1 MRKVMR
7 SEILINKKGVVQ
19 SSESDATPEGGVC
32 VTRTKQEFSI
42 FFADKPELPALISL
56 IRTLRSASGLMN
68 LSGANINKRNLSPQ
82 DVFITIARMAI
93 KALEAEPDINFKS
106 HLELFSHANLDKYDL
121 PEELM
126 PLARLNLLGKD
137 VPSALMQV
145 VNANIEN
152 LVSVGQTMSM
162 RLCFLSFPP
171 QFSWPDATIKMGDAL
186 DECLPKDAEYWLSI
200 LYETAFALKSPLYHH
215 GRITMPDTQTGTIPG
230 NTQHPFHR
238 LIYPLAPASDR
249 PQNYR
254 VLSVACITDPEHQ
267 PII

>member
-1 MRKVMR
+1 MR
-7 SEILINKKGVVQ
+7 SEILINKKGIVQ

-32 VTRTKQEFSI
+32 VTRTNQEFSI
-42 FFADKPELPALISL
+42 FFDDKPEVPALMSL

-68 LSGANINKRNLSPQ
+68 LSGANVNKSNQTPQ
-82 DVFITIARMAI
+82 DVFITIAQMAI

-106 HLELFSHANLDKYDL
+106 HLELFSYANLDKYDL
-121 PEELM
+121 PEALM

-162 RLCFLSFPP
+162 RLCFLSTPP
-171 QFSWPDATIKMGDAL
+171 QFSWPDATIEKGDAL
-186 DECLPKDAEYWLSI
+186 DECLPKDSEYWLSI
-200 LYETAFALKSPLYHH
+200 LYETAFALKLPLYHH
-215 GRITMPDTQTGTIPG
+215 GHITMPDTQTGTTPG
-230 NTQHPFHR
+230 NTQYPFHR

-249 PQNYR
+249 PHNYR

>member
-7 SEILINKKGVVQ
+7 SEILINKNGVVQ
-19 SSESDATPEGGVC
+19 SSESGVTPEGGVC

-42 FFADKPELPALISL
+42 FFDDKPELPALISL
-56 IRTLRSASGLMN
+56 IRTLRSAFGLMN
-68 LSGANINKRNLSPQ
+68 LSGANLNKSNQKPQ

-106 HLELFSHANLDKYDL
+106 HLELFSHSHLDKYNL

-145 VNANIEN
+145 ANANIEN

-162 RLCFLSFPP
+162 RLCFLSIPP
-171 QFSWPDATIKMGDAL
+171 QFSWPDANIKMGDTL
-186 DECLPKDAEYWLSI
+186 DECLPQDAEHWLNI
-200 LYETAFALKSPLYHH
+200 LYETAFALRYPLYHH
-215 GRITMPDTQTGTIPG
+215 GHITMLDTQTGTIPG
-230 NTQHPFHR
+230 NTQHSFHR
-238 LIYPLAPASDR
+238 LIYPLTPISDR
-249 PQNYR
+249 PHNYR